1 MRRGARAARGRAVTR
16 QLALPI
22 SPPPEPTLDNFVPG
36 ANAELLA
43 RLRALAAGELSEA
56 VLYLWGEPGSGRSHL
71 LAASARPG
79 VVVADDVERLDDAAQ
94 VALFNAIN
102 AARESGGNVLAAGST
117 PPAQLPLREDLKSRL
132 AWGLVYQVK
141 PLSDAEKALTLH
153 AEAQRRGLKLS
164 DEVVW
169 YLLTHVRRDLGSLTG
184 LLEHI
189 DRASLEQRRAVTL
202 PLVREL
208 LRALEDAQP

>member
-1 MRRGARAARGRAVTR
+1 VTR

-22 SPPPEPTLDNFVPG
+22 SPQPQPTLDNFVPG

-43 RLRALAAGELSEA
+43 HLRALAAGRLAES
-56 VLYLWGEPGSGRSHL
+56 VLYLWGESGSGRSHL

-79 VVVADDVERLDDAAQ
+79 LTVADDVERLDEPGQ
-94 VALFNAIN
+94 IALFNAIN
-102 AARESGGNVLAAGST
+102 GARDSGGTVLAAGHA
-117 PPAQLPLREDLKSRL
+117 PPAQLALREDLKSRL

-141 PLSDAEKALTLH
+141 PLTDAEKALTLR
-153 AEAQRRGLKLS
+153 AEAARRGLKLS

-169 YLLTHVRRDLGSLTG
+169 YLLTHVRRDLRSLTG

-189 DRASLEQRRAVTL
+189 DRASLERQRAVTL

-208 LRALEDAQP
+208 IRSLDE

>member
-1 MRRGARAARGRAVTR
+1 MTR
-16 QLALPI
+16 QLALPL

-43 RLRALAAGELSEA
+43 RLRQLAAGELAES
-56 VLYLWGEPGSGRSHL
+56 VLYLWGEAGSGRSHL

-79 VVVADDVERLDDAAQ
+79 LTVADDVERLDEPRQ
-94 VALFNAIN
+94 IALFNAIN
-102 AARESGGNVLAAGST
+102 AARDSGGAVLAAGAT
-117 PPAQLPLREDLKSRL
+117 PPAQLALREDLKSRL

-141 PLSDAEKALTLH
+141 PLTDAEKALSLH
-153 AEAQRRGLKLS
+153 AEAARRGLKLA

-169 YLLTHVRRDLGSLTG
+169 FLLTHTRRDLRSLTA
-184 LLEHI
+184 LLERI

-208 LRALEDAQP
+208 IRGLDE

>member
-1 MRRGARAARGRAVTR
+1 VTR

-22 SPPPEPTLDNFVPG
+22 SPPPEPTLENFVPG

-43 RLRALAAGELSEA
+43 RLRALAAGELAES

-79 VVVADDVERLDDAAQ
+79 LAVADDVERLDEAGQ
-94 VALFNAIN
+94 IALFNAIN
-102 AARESGGNVLAAGST
+102 AARDAGGTVLAAGNA
-117 PPAQLPLREDLKSRL
+117 PPAQLALREDLKSRL

-141 PLSDAEKALTLH
+141 PLTDAEKALTLH
-153 AEAQRRGLKLS
+153 GEAARRGLRLS

-169 YLLTHVRRDLGSLTG
+169 YLLTHVRRDLRSLIA
-184 LLEHI
+184 LLDRI

-208 LRALEDAQP
+208 IRSLEE

>member
-1 MRRGARAARGRAVTR
+1 MTR

-22 SPPPEPTLDNFVPG
+22 SPPPQPTLDNFVPG

-43 RLRALAAGELSEA
+43 RLRQLAAGELAES

-79 VVVADDVERLDDAAQ
+79 LTVADDVERLDEPRQ
-94 VALFNAIN
+94 IALFNAIN
-102 AARESGGNVLAAGST
+102 AARDSGGTVLAAGAV
-117 PPAQLPLREDLKSRL
+117 PPAQLALREDLKSRL

-141 PLSDAEKALTLH
+141 PLTDAEKALTLH
-153 AEAQRRGLKLS
+153 AEAARRGLKLA

-169 YLLTHVRRDLGSLTG
+169 FLLTHTRRDLRSLG
-184 LLEHI
+184 VILDAL
-189 DRASLEQRRAVTL
+189 DRASLEQQRRLTL
-202 PLVREL
+202 PLVREVL
-208 LRALEDAQP
+208 KTLDE

>member
-1 MRRGARAARGRAVTR
+1 VTR

-43 RLRALAAGELSEA
+43 RLRALRAGQLAES

-71 LAASARPG
+71 LEASARIG
-79 VVVADDVERLDDAAQ
+79 LAVADDVERLDESRQ
-94 VALFNAIN
+94 IELFNAIN
-102 AARESGGNVLAAGST
+102 AARDSGGTVLAAGNA
-117 PPAQLPLREDLKSRL
+117 PPAQLTLREDLKSRL

-141 PLSDAEKALTLH
+141 PLTDAEKALYLH
-153 AEAQRRGLKLS
+153 GEAARRGLKLS

-169 YLLTHVRRDLGSLTG
+169 YLLTHVRRDLHSLTG
-184 LLEHI
+184 LLEQL
-189 DRASLEQRRAVTL
+189 DRASLEQHRAITL

-208 LRALEDAQP
+208 ILSLER

>member
-1 MRRGARAARGRAVTR
+1 VTR

-22 SPPPEPTLDNFVPG
+22 SPAPEPTLENFVPG

-43 RLRALAAGELSEA
+43 RLRALAAGELAES

-79 VVVADDVERLDDAAQ
+79 LEVADDVERLNAAGQ
-94 VALFNAIN
+94 IALFNAIN
-102 AARESGGNVLAAGST
+102 AARDAGGTVLAAGNA
-117 PPAQLPLREDLKSRL
+117 PPAQLALREDLKSRL

-141 PLSDAEKALTLH
+141 PLTDAEKALTLH
-153 AEAQRRGLKLS
+153 GEAARRGLRLS

-169 YLLTHVRRDLGSLTG
+169 YLLTHVRRDLRSLIA
-184 LLEHI
+184 LLDRI

-208 LRALEDAQP
+208 IRSLEE

>member
-1 MRRGARAARGRAVTR
+1 VTR

-22 SPPPEPTLDNFVPG
+22 TSPPEPTLENFVTG

-43 RLRALAAGELSEA
+43 RLRALAAGELAES

-79 VVVADDVERLDDAAQ
+79 LVVADDVERLDDEGQ
-94 VALFNAIN
+94 IALFNAIN
-102 AARESGGNVLAAGST
+102 AARDAGGTVLAAGNA
-117 PPAQLPLREDLKSRL
+117 PPAQLALREDLKSRL

-141 PLSDAEKALTLH
+141 PLTDAEKALTLH
-153 AEAQRRGLKLS
+153 GEAARRGLKLS

-169 YLLTHVRRDLGSLTG
+169 YLLTHVRRDLHSLTG
-184 LLEHI
+184 LL
-189 DRASLEQRRAVTL
+189 DRLDRTSLEQRRAITL

-208 LRALEDAQP
+208 IRSLEE

>member
-1 MRRGARAARGRAVTR
+1 MTR

-22 SPPPEPTLDNFVPG
+22 TSPPEPTLENFVTG

-43 RLRALAAGELSEA
+43 RLRALAAGELAES

-79 VVVADDVERLDDAAQ
+79 LVVADDVERLDEAGQ
-94 VALFNAIN
+94 IALFSAIN
-102 AARESGGNVLAAGST
+102 AAREAGGTVLAAGNA
-117 PPAQLPLREDLKSRL
+117 PPAQLALREDLKSRL

-141 PLSDAEKALTLH
+141 PLTDAEKALTLH
-153 AEAQRRGLKLS
+153 GEATRRGLKLS

-169 YLLTHVRRDLGSLTG
+169 YLLTHVRRDLHSLIG
-184 LLEHI
+184 LLDRL

-208 LRALEDAQP
+208 IRNLEE

>member
-1 MRRGARAARGRAVTR
+1 MTR
-16 QLALPI
+16 QFALPI

-43 RLRALAAGELSEA
+43 RLRALAAGELAES

-79 VVVADDVERLDDAAQ
+79 LEVADDVERLNAAGQ
-94 VALFNAIN
+94 IALFNAIN
-102 AARESGGNVLAAGST
+102 AARDAGGTVLAAGNA
-117 PPAQLPLREDLKSRL
+117 PPAQLALREDLKSRL

-141 PLSDAEKALTLH
+141 PLTDAEKALTLH
-153 AEAQRRGLKLS
+153 GEAARRGLKLS

-169 YLLTHVRRDLGSLTG
+169 YLLTHVRRDLRSLIA
-184 LLEHI
+184 LLDRI

-208 LRALEDAQP
+208 IRRLEE

>member
-169 YLLTHVRRDLGSLTG
+169 YLLTHVRRDLRSLTA

>member
-1 MRRGARAARGRAVTR
+1 MTR

-22 SPPPEPTLDNFVPG
+22 SSPPEPTLENFVTG

-43 RLRALAAGELSEA
+43 RLRELAAGELAES
-56 VLYLWGEPGSGRSHL
+56 VLYLWGEAGSGRSHL

-79 VVVADDVERLDDAAQ
+79 LEVADDVERLNAAGQ
-94 VALFNAIN
+94 IALFNAIN
-102 AARESGGNVLAAGST
+102 AARDAGGTVLAAGNA
-117 PPAQLPLREDLKSRL
+117 PPAQLALREDLKSRL

-141 PLSDAEKALTLH
+141 PLTDAEKALTLH
-153 AEAQRRGLKLS
+153 GEAARRGLKLS

-169 YLLTHVRRDLGSLTG
+169 YLLTHVRRDLGSLTL
-184 LLEHI
+184 LLERI

-208 LRALEDAQP
+208 IRSLEE

>member
-1 MRRGARAARGRAVTR
+1 VTR

-22 SPPPEPTLDNFVPG
+22 SPPPEPTLENFVPG

-43 RLRALAAGELSEA
+43 HLRRLRAGEFAES

-79 VVVADDVERLDDAAQ
+79 LAVADDVEGLDEGRQ
-94 VALFNAIN
+94 IGLFNAIN
-102 AARESGGNVLAAGST
+102 AAREAGTTVLAAGNA
-117 PPAQLPLREDLKSRL
+117 PPAQLALREDLKSRL

-153 AEAQRRGLKLS
+153 GEAARRGLKLS

-169 YLLTHVRRDLGSLTG
+169 YLLTHVRRDLHSLTG
-184 LLEHI
+184 LLDQI

-208 LRALEDAQP
+208 IRSLEE

>member
-1 MRRGARAARGRAVTR
+1 VTR

-22 SPPPEPTLDNFVPG
+22 SSPPEPTLENFVTG

-43 RLRALAAGELSEA
+43 RLRALAAGELAES

-79 VVVADDVERLDDAAQ
+79 LVVADDVERLDDEGQ
-94 VALFNAIN
+94 IALFNAIN
-102 AARESGGNVLAAGST
+102 AARDAGGTVLAAGNA
-117 PPAQLPLREDLKSRL
+117 PPAQLALREDLKSRL

-141 PLSDAEKALTLH
+141 PLTDAEKALTLH
-153 AEAQRRGLKLS
+153 GEAARRGLKLS

-169 YLLTHVRRDLGSLTG
+169 YLLTHVRRDLHSLTG
-184 LLEHI
+184 LL
-189 DRASLEQRRAVTL
+189 DRLDRTSLEQRRAITL

-208 LRALEDAQP
+208 IRSLEE

>member
-1 MRRGARAARGRAVTR
+1 VTR

-22 SPPPEPTLDNFVPG
+22 SPAPEPTLENFVPG

-43 RLRALAAGELSEA
+43 RLRALAAGELAEA

-79 VVVADDVERLDDAAQ
+79 LVVADDVERLDTAGQ
-94 VALFNAIN
+94 IALFNAIN
-102 AARESGGNVLAAGST
+102 AARDAGGTVLAAGNA
-117 PPAQLPLREDLKSRL
+117 PPAQLALREDLKSRL

-141 PLSDAEKALTLH
+141 PLTDAEKALTLH
-153 AEAQRRGLKLS
+153 GEAARRGLKLS

-169 YLLTHVRRDLGSLTG
+169 YLLTHVRRDLRSLIA
-184 LLEHI
+184 LLDRI

-208 LRALEDAQP
+208 IRNLEE